1 MAPVRSYTNWNSR
14 ITDEEEQIEPYRKYF
29 FICEGANT
37 ETWYFKKLIDIR
49 KELNIH
55 PLIDIRL
62 LEKTEGDRDI
72 SFPRR
77 LIEFAENQKEN
88 PEIAFDK
95 ERDKM
100 IVVFDGDI
108 FEEKVLDYDELVAEG
123 EKNNI
128 LAVSNPAFELFLLL
142 HYENSYEDDIEPKVF
157 AEGVAKDIRNF
168 LPAKYENAE
177 FQVMQMNKNNGVQ
190 MVGVQVRLQEEN
202 VCPVVYVEP
211 FFNEIRLGEPVEKV
225 MNEIA
230 RCMEEAG
237 NVPFLHSGINPMDY
251 DSVKEHLAVML
262 VNTPANKRMLQE
274 MPHENMEDLSA
285 ICYVDFPVES
295 NDGKAT
301 MKVKNEHLKMWNVDA
316 KEMFRQ
322 ARANTQPVNTP
333 ILQSMDE
340 MLLSI
345 FNEEGHATNLLDENV
360 DFGLRSHDM
369 LYALTNVEKQY
380 GASMITQ
387 PEVLNKLEQLFPEGF
402 YVLPSSVHEVL
413 IVPDNGEM
421 EPKMLGEMVRE
432 VNKNEVER
440 QEVLSDRVYSYD
452 KEKHQIRQ
460 EPDSI
465 QQVKEMER

>member
-1 MAPVRSYTNWNSR
+1 MPYIPPSVVQEVKRMDLLTYLKNY
-14 ITDEEEQIEPYRKYF
+14 EPYELVHF
-29 FICEGANT
+29 SGNT
-37 ETWYFKKLIDIR
+37 YTTRTHDSLK
-49 KELNIH
+49 
-55 PLIDIRL
+55 
-62 LEKTEGDRDI
+62 I
-72 SFPRR
+72 SNGKWMWWSQRTGGR
-77 LIEFAENQKEN
+77 SA
-88 PEIAFDK
+88 
-95 ERDKM
+95 
-100 IVVFDGDI
+100 
-108 FEEKVLDYDELVAEG
+108 LDYLIKVRGYSFLEAVEL
-123 EKNNI
+123 
-128 LAVSNPAFELFLLL
+128 
-142 HYENSYEDDIEPKVF
+142 
-157 AEGVAKDIRNF
+157 
-168 LPAKYENAE
+168 
-177 FQVMQMNKNNGVQ
+177 
-190 MVGVQVRLQEEN
+190 
-202 VCPVVYVEP
+202 
-211 FFNEIRLGEPVEKV
+211 
-225 MNEIA
+225 
-230 RCMEEAG
+230 
-237 NVPFLHSGINPMDY
+237 
-251 DSVKEHLAVML
+251 LAVML
-262 VNTPANKRMLQE
+262 VNTQANKRMLQE

-465 QQVKEMER
+465 QQVKEMGR

>member
-1 MAPVRSYTNWNSR
+1 
-14 ITDEEEQIEPYRKYF
+14 
-29 FICEGANT
+29 
-37 ETWYFKKLIDIR
+37 
-49 KELNIH
+49 
-55 PLIDIRL
+55 
-62 LEKTEGDRDI
+62 
-72 SFPRR
+72 
-77 LIEFAENQKEN
+77 
-88 PEIAFDK
+88 
-95 ERDKM
+95 M
-100 IVVFDGDI
+100 IVKEMI
-108 FEEKVLDYDELVAEG
+108 AE
-123 EKNNI
+123 
-128 LAVSNPAFELFLLL
+128 
-142 HYENSYEDDIEPKVF
+142 KVF

-168 LPAKYENAE
+168 LPEKYENAE

-190 MVGVQVRLQEEN
+190 MIGVQVRLQEEN
-202 VCPVVYVEP
+202 VCPVVYVGS

-230 RCMEEAG
+230 KCMEEAG
-237 NVPFLHSGINPMDY
+237 NAPFVHSSINPMDY

-262 VNTPANKRMLQE
+262 VNTQANKRMLQE

-316 KEMFRQ
+316 KEMFQQ

-345 FNEEGHATNLLDENV
+345 FNEEGHATNLLDESV
-360 DFGLRSHDM
+360 EFGLRSHDM

-465 QQVKEMER
+465 QKVKEMER